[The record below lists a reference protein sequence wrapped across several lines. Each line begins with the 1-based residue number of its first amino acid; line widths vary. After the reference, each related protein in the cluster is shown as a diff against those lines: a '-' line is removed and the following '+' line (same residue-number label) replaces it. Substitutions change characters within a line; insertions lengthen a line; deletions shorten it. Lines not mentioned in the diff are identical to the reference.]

1 MAQTQV
7 KEAEKTQVVEKEE
20 GCGCGCEQQAK
31 NPQPQEKE
39 QCGEKK
45 ASCCC
50 D

>member
-7 KEAEKTQVVEKEE
+7 KEAEKTKVAEKEE

-31 NPQPQEKE
+31 NLQPQEKE

-45 ASCCC
+45 ASCC